1 MSTADLIAL
10 GISPESV
17 LFVFSWGF
25 ASVLTM
31 WGMGFGIGCVVSLI
45 RKV

>member
-10 GISPESV
+10 GITPDTV
-17 LFVFSWGF
+17 LYVWSWGF
-25 ASVLTM
+25 ASVLGM
-31 WGMGFGIGCVVSLI
+31 WGLGYVVGLAVGLV

>member
-1 MSTADLIAL
+1 MTTGDLIAL
-10 GISPESV
+10 GITSESV
-17 LFVFSWGF
+17 LLVFSWGF

-31 WGMGFGIGCVVSLI
+31 WGLGFGIGCVLTLI